1 MHDLVIRNGTI
12 IDGTGKPGVKGD
24 VAIDGERI
32 TAVGRVTE
40 PGYKTIEAKDR
51 LVTPGF
57 VDTHTHMDGQ
67 FMWDPLGTPA
77 CWHGITTLVLG
88 SCGVSFAPVKKTDH
102 MMLAKVLESV
112 EGIPAESIMASLL
125 WNWETFGEY
134 YDALDACP
142 KGVNVCGMIGH
153 VATRHYALG
162 EESVDKDRQPT
173 PDELKTMGHL
183 VDEAMEAGA
192 LGFSTSRTL
201 SHRTSTG
208 VPIPGTFAHLEEL
221 VAMAQAVGRHNKGVF
236 QWAPG
241 FGEYENYPTEDYP
254 EARKEIHRIAEV
266 NRQSGR
272 PVIFSAFTHK
282 SVPTIQTLY
291 LGWLDEERAA
301 GADARPMVSSRVNTV
316 MVGLCNWMPNVRDS
330 AGWRD
335 LYNRPYPERLTA
347 IQDEA
352 TRRQLLDVP
361 ADSDERLG
369 KLLYIFGPEECSY
382 VPTPE
387 NLLANVAAANGER
400 PVETIVRL
408 LCETDG
414 RQLFNYATNNHNI
427 DHVEEVLTYRDTIL
441 GLGDA
446 GAHVNAICDASLTT
460 HALTHWHKERNIFSL
475 EETIRRLT
483 SDGAEAFQIPQRGVL
498 KPGYYADVNVIDFD
512 NLRMEVPEFVFDLP
526 VGAGRW
532 TQRAQGYDYT
542 IVNGQIVIENDCHAG
557 RLVGDL
563 IRI

>member
-1 MHDLVIRNGTI
+1 MV
-12 IDGTGKPGVKGD
+12 
-24 VAIDGERI
+24 
-32 TAVGRVTE
+32 
-40 PGYKTIEAKDR
+40 
-51 LVTPGF
+51 F
-57 VDTHTHMDGQ
+57 
-67 FMWDPLGTPA
+67 
-77 CWHGITTLVLG
+77 
-88 SCGVSFAPVKKTDH
+88 SFAPVKKTDH

-162 EESVDKDRQPT
+162 EESVDKDRHPT
-173 PDELKTMGHL
+173 PDELKAMGHL

-316 MVGLCNWMPNVRDS
+316 IVGLCNWMPNVRDS

-369 KLLYIFGPEECSY
+369 QLLYIFGPEECSY

-441 GLGDA
+441 GFGRCGRSCERYLRRFTDNACLDA
-446 GAHVNAICDASLTT
+446 LA
-460 HALTHWHKERNIFSL
+460 
-475 EETIRRLT
+475 
-483 SDGAEAFQIPQRGVL
+483 
-498 KPGYYADVNVIDFD
+498 
-512 NLRMEVPEFVFDLP
+512 
-526 VGAGRW
+526 
-532 TQRAQGYDYT
+532 QRAEYLQS
-542 IVNGQIVIENDCHAG
+542 
-557 RLVGDL
+557 
-563 IRI
+563 